1 MSALGHDLERLATLR
16 PASERELEPLAAVSR
31 YPPPKATIAPDRS
44 LGWIRR
50 MAPILRAHGYKFT
63 VAMVGSLVG
72 LLLNVSAPRIIQ
84 IAIDDALDAR
94 TSQLS
99 TYVTILAVITV
110 VRGITGYTARKY
122 IFEVAYGIEFDLRH
136 AMYSH
141 LTRLSFPFYDEVATG
156 QLVSRANSDIRAVQL
171 FLTFGP
177 IVTLNVTSVVLA
189 LGFMVTVSV
198 PLTLMAIAPL
208 PFVLWLGLRMRQYIF
223 PMNWIVMA
231 RQADIATTVE
241 ENVSGVRVVKSFA
254 AERQQIG
261 ELADKAE
268 RLRWAEVK
276 QADINARYSPILE
289 NLPRI
294 GLAGVLLVGGILAI
308 DGRVGVGAIVA
319 FSAYVL
325 LLQTPFRFLGFI
337 LMMSQR
343 AAASA
348 QRIYEVLDQP
358 VEIVD
363 RPGAVDLA
371 DPVGAVELRAVRFG
385 YGDGPD
391 ILRGLDLR
399 IEPGETVALVGRTGS
414 GKSTIARLLPR
425 FYDVRDGAVLIDG
438 RDVRDYTLTSLRAH
452 IGVVLDEPFLF
463 SASIRDNIAF
473 GRPGASHDEVV
484 AAARAANALEF
495 IEALPDGFDEVIG
508 ERGYTLSGGQ
518 RQRIAIARTLLVN
531 PKILV
536 LDDATSAIDVK
547 VEQHIH
553 DALRDLMRD
562 RTTLVIAH
570 RLSTIS
576 LAERVVLLEG
586 GRIVAQGTH
595 AELMRTE
602 PRYAEVLAHLG
613 EDAEAHLV
621 HLQEDADARA
631 RDAAEAAAREADSTA
646 PLPPIAGGGS

>member
-1 MSALGHDLERLATLR
+1 MSTLDQDLARLAAVPT
-16 PASERELEPLAAVSR
+16 ATAGEFEPLAAESR
-31 YPPPKATIAPDRS
+31 YAPPKAAIAPDPS

-50 MAPILRAHGYKFT
+50 MAPILRAHGPKFA
-63 VAMVGSLVG
+63 VAMIGSLVG
-72 LLLNVSAPRIIQ
+72 LLISVSAPRIIQ
-84 IAIDDALDAR
+84 VAIDDALANR
-94 TSQLS
+94 TSRLS
-99 TYVTILAVITV
+99 TYVWILAALTV
-110 VRGITGYTARKY
+110 VRGVTGYTARKF

-136 AMYSH
+136 AMYEH
-141 LTRLSFPFYDEVATG
+141 LTRLSFPFYDDVATG

-177 IVTLNVTSVVLA
+177 LVTLNVASVVLA
-189 LGFMVTVSV
+189 LLFMVTVSV
-198 PLTLMAIAPL
+198 PLTLVAVAPL
-208 PFVLWLGLRMRQYIF
+208 PFVLWLGFRMREYMF

-241 ENVSGVRVVKSFA
+241 ENVAGVRVVKSFA

-289 NLPRI
+289 NLPRL
-294 GLAGVLLVGGILAI
+294 GLAGVLLVGGVLAI
-308 DGRVGVGAIVA
+308 DGTVGVGAIVA

-363 RPGAVDLA
+363 RPGAVDLV
-371 DPVGAVELRAVRFG
+371 DPAGGVELRGVRFG

-391 ILRGLDLR
+391 ILSGLDLR

-425 FYDVRDGAVLIDG
+425 FYDVRDGAVLVDG
-438 RDVRDYTLTSLRAH
+438 RDVRDYTLRSLRAH

-463 SASIRDNIAF
+463 SATIRDNIAF
-473 GRPGASHDEVV
+473 GRPDASMDEVV

-495 IEALPDGFDEVIG
+495 IEALPAGFDEVIG

-547 VEQHIH
+547 VEQQIH
-553 DALRDLMRD
+553 EALRALMRD

-586 GRIVAQGTH
+586 GRIVAAGTH

-602 PRYAEVLAHLG
+602 PRYAEVLAHLS
-613 EDAEAHLV
+613 EDTEAHLE
-621 HLQEDADARA
+621 HLHTDARA
-631 RDAAEAAAREADSTA
+631 RDAADIAAAEVGSAG
-646 PLPPIAGGGS
+646 PIPPIPGAGS